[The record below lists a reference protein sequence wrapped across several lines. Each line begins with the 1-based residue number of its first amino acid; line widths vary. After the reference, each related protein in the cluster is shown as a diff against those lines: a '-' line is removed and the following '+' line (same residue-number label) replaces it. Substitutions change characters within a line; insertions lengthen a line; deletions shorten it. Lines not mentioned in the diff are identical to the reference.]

1 MVLKAALLISFLTL
15 ACQAKAKVI
24 PSDSTLSIMSLDN
37 GGSKTSKDISPRW
50 GYMIMAVPGK
60 VLALDR
66 WARNEVVTN
75 DTWALAGELR
85 YTPQPG
91 DDDSFAEDYG
101 YPTFSVGFRYSF
113 NHGTKLTRVEKDY
126 YSVLGNVA
134 TVYGKFSRPI
144 LRTHGFELAYYLGT
158 GVGYS
163 HRKYDT
169 GGEVNN
175 EFIGSRWNI
184 YFTAGL
190 SATYRIGPEW
200 AVMTGVDFSHHSNGA
215 LKRPNKGSNYL
226 GPVIG
231 LVYSPQKERAHEK
244 AYHLGTESP
253 DDPRQGLYMELSAG
267 LGAKTLLEDWLYTQ
281 EHPDIPKYRT
291 TKFASYGAFSLQTA
305 VMFRYARRWASGLG
319 LDVFYGDYASKIRR
333 LDDITGHSSERHSP
347 WSVGVAMK
355 HEVFYGRLSVRMGV
369 GTYLYR
375 HMGYIAKKREGP
387 KWLYERVGLFY
398 SFPTLGHA
406 SIGFNVNAHLTK
418 ADFTELVVSYPIKL

>member
-24 PSDSTLSIMSLDN
+24 PSDSTLSVMSLDN

-91 DDDSFAEDYG
+91 DDDSFAEDYS

-200 AVMTGVDFSHHSNGA
+200 AVMTGIDFSHHSNGA
-215 LKRPNKGSNYL
+215 LERPNKGSNYL

-253 DDPRQGLYMELSAG
+253 DDPRRGLYMELSAG

-305 VMFRYARRWASGLG
+305 AMYRYARRWASGLG
-319 LDVFYGDYASKIRR
+319 LDIFYGDYASKIRR
-333 LDDITGHSSERHSP
+333 LDDITGHSSEKHSP

-355 HEVFYGRLSVRMGV
+355 HEAFYGRLSVRMGI

-375 HMGYIAKKREGP
+375 HMGYIAKEKERQQ
-387 KWLYERVGLFY
+387 WLYERVGLFY

-406 SIGFNVNAHLTK
+406 SIGFSVNAHLTK

>member
-1 MVLKAALLISFLTL
+1 MGLYGY
-15 ACQAKAKVI
+15 
-24 PSDSTLSIMSLDN
+24 
-37 GGSKTSKDISPRW
+37 GGT
-50 GYMIMAVPGK
+50 GK
-60 VLALDR
+60 VLALDQ
-66 WARNEVVTN
+66 WARDEVVTN

-190 SATYRIGPEW
+190 SATYRIGP
-200 AVMTGVDFSHHSNGA
+200 NG
-215 LKRPNKGSNYL
+215 
-226 GPVIG
+226 
-231 LVYSPQKERAHEK
+231 
-244 AYHLGTESP
+244 
-253 DDPRQGLYMELSAG
+253 LS
-267 LGAKTLLEDWLYTQ
+267 
-281 EHPDIPKYRT
+281 
-291 TKFASYGAFSLQTA
+291 
-305 VMFRYARRWASGLG
+305 
-319 LDVFYGDYASKIRR
+319 
-333 LDDITGHSSERHSP
+333 
-347 WSVGVAMK
+347 
-355 HEVFYGRLSVRMGV
+355 
-369 GTYLYR
+369 
-375 HMGYIAKKREGP
+375 
-387 KWLYERVGLFY
+387 
-398 SFPTLGHA
+398 
-406 SIGFNVNAHLTK
+406 
-418 ADFTELVVSYPIKL
+418 